1 MRGLQ
6 SPIDRFRR
14 DKVAAAISPYAPRRM
29 PLLADDAIRLLT
41 AMFPDTDVCRRNL
54 ESLMAEGFSR
64 DLLVLLLQTLI
75 ETGFVSKEQGVGRAP
90 NTYRLLLLPPRWQ
103 P

>member
-1 MRGLQ
+1 MRGRCA
-6 SPIDRFRR
+6 PTDRFRR

-54 ESLMAEGFSR
+54 ESLVAEGFSR
-64 DLLVLLLQTLI
+64 DTLLPLLKRL
-75 ETGFVSKEQGVGRAP
+75 EVAGFLLKQRGAGRTP
-90 NTYRLLLLPPRWQ
+90 NTYRLHLLPWRQ

>member
-64 DLLVLLLQTLI
+64 DTLALLLRILVRAGI
-75 ETGFVSKEQGVGRAP
+75 VLKERGVSRAP
-90 NTYRLLLLPPRWQ
+90 NTYHLIQPRRQ

>member
-1 MRGLQ
+1 
-6 SPIDRFRR
+6 
-14 DKVAAAISPYAPRRM
+14 M

-54 ESLMAEGFSR
+54 ESLVAEGFSR
-64 DLLVLLLQTLI
+64 DTLLLQLKRLEVAGFLI
-75 ETGFVSKEQGVGRAP
+75 KQRGAGRAP
-90 NTYRLLLLPPRWQ
+90 NTYHLRLPARRQ